1 MDELG
6 QILREA
12 REARGLT
19 LEQVAEETRINRRF
33 LDALEQ
39 GDYVTLPTP
48 VHVRGFLR
56 NYARFLKL
64 DPAPL
69 LERYKQFAQQ
79 HPPRPPETAPAEET
93 PLPAEPLVVQGD
105 QPFFDP
111 VNFEI
116 ESGQT
121 RDSES
126 MLRLVI
132 IAALIVFL
140 GLVASRF
147 IPLLTGNGDGSQAI
161 EAGVSDVW
169 QQIVGQETPE
179 PAAVAEDGEET
190 GVSPDLAVT
199 PADAAPT
206 QVIQN
211 TSRNNLS
218 DAPAAG
224 AAASPTVT
232 PTRPPL
238 PATMEEIQIRLDVTE
253 RTWMEVTI
261 DGDVR
266 FSGIARRGDTFE
278 WTAEEEVRLLTG
290 NAHGIVAIINE
301 VELGRLGG
309 FQEAKEEI
317 WTTTQ

>member
-12 REARGLT
+12 RQARGLT
-19 LEQVAEETRINRRF
+19 LEQAAEETRINQRF

-39 GDYVTLPTP
+39 GDYAVLPSP

-79 HPPRPPETAPAEET
+79 HPPQPAPPPAEET
-93 PLPAEPLVVQGD
+93 PLPAEPLAVQGD

-126 MLRLVI
+126 ALRLVI
-132 IAALIVFL
+132 IVALVIFL

-161 EAGVSDVW
+161 EAGISDVW
-169 QQIVGQETPE
+169 RQVIGQETPQ
-179 PAAVAEDGEET
+179 PAAGEGEGT
-190 GVSPDLAVT
+190 AVSSDLALT
-199 PADAAPT
+199 PGADATAT
-206 QVIQN
+206 QAIQN
-211 TSRNNLS
+211 TSRNDFS
-218 DAPAAG
+218 EAPG
-224 AAASPTVT
+224 DAAAAPTMT

-253 RTWMEVTI
+253 RAWMEVTI

-278 WTAEEEVRLLTG
+278 WTAAEEVRLLTG
-290 NAHGIVAIINE
+290 NAHGIVAVINE
-301 VELGRLGG
+301 VDLGRLGG